1 MPSSNSWAWID
12 EFGRRDPFDGAPPI
26 RVWDR
31 RRAFLLSFIC
41 FFFGGGRPAK
51 SVAFFPSALSQSP
64 FFFFFRLP
72 PFSLLPSFFS
82 PPRVSFLPFLFF
94 SCPTGLRAESPAP
107 WPSPAAWPCGG
118 PNFGYAKIG
127 PAPQGFFCRNRKV
140 PSCSLFGFAPVLSSP
155 PWGGLSRLGRG
166 QGRGRCGLGRC
177 APWFCPPAPR
187 RLQTASPERRRARP
201 FPRRLRAPARRKN
214 R

>member
-82 PPRVSFLPFLFF
+82 PPPRFLLAFLVF
-94 SCPTGLRAESPAP
+94 LL
-107 WPSPAAWPCGG
+107 
-118 PNFGYAKIG
+118 PN
-127 PAPQGFFCRNRKV
+127 
-140 PSCSLFGFAPVLSSP
+140 
-155 PWGGLSRLGRG
+155 RL
-166 QGRGRCGLGRC
+166 
-177 APWFCPPAPR
+177 
-187 RLQTASPERRRARP
+187 
-201 FPRRLRAPARRKN
+201 ARRKP
-214 R
+214 RALAEPGRLALRRAEFRLC